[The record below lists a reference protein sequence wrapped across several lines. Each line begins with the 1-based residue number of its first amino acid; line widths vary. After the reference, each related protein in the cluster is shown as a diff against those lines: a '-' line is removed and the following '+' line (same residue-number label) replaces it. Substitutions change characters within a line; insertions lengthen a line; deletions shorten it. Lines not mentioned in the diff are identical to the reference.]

1 MNTKQKYWGI
11 IITITIAIL
20 IVGVV
25 VLHIID
31 KKRTIT
37 ISHNESSILEE
48 RNLDIVFG
56 SSNAEVSIV
65 AYFSYSCT
73 FCKKFFSDVYPS
85 LNDEFLV
92 PGKAKLILRLMGNTG
107 NISLDNALKTAVC
120 VSKHGNYEYLH
131 ELFLHD
137 FGAVFTDEFQS
148 MIDEFIDK
156 DIVFAECVLGGDAEE
171 YLTNNAKDFKLLELR
186 GTPTFIIGNTIY
198 PGFRDF
204 EAFKAIINKVI
215 IQQTTN

>member
-1 MNTKQKYWGI
+1 MNSKQKYWGI
-11 IITITIAIL
+11 ITTITIAIL

-25 VLHIID
+25 VFHIIN
-31 KKRTIT
+31 KKSTIT
-37 ISHNESSILEE
+37 ISHNQSSILEE

-73 FCKKFFSDVYPS
+73 FCKKFFTDVYPS
-85 LNDEFLV
+85 LNDEFLA

-120 VSKHGNYEYLH
+120 VSKHGNFEYLH

-137 FGAVFTDEFQS
+137 FGTVFTDEFQS
-148 MIDEFIDK
+148 MIDEFIEK
-156 DIVFAECVLGGDAEE
+156 DIVFAECLLGGDAEE
-171 YLTNNAKDFKLLELR
+171 YLANNAKDFILLELR

-204 EAFKAIINKVI
+204 EAFKAIINKAI
-215 IQQTTN
+215 YQQTTN

>member
-1 MNTKQKYWGI
+1 MNSKHKYWGI
-11 IITITIAIL
+11 ITTITIAIL

-25 VLHIID
+25 VFHIIN
-31 KKRTIT
+31 KKGTIT
-37 ISHNESSILEE
+37 ISHNQSSILEE

-73 FCKKFFSDVYPS
+73 FCKKFFTDVFPS

-120 VSKHGNYEYLH
+120 VSKHGNFEYLH

-137 FGAVFTDEFQS
+137 FGAVFTDEFQG
-148 MIDEFIDK
+148 MIDEFIEK
-156 DIVFAECVLGGDAEE
+156 DIVFAECLLGGDAEE
-171 YLTNNAKDFKLLELR
+171 YLANNAKDFEMLKLR

-198 PGFRDF
+198 PGYRDF
-204 EAFKAIINKVI
+204 EAFKAIINKEIVK
-215 IQQTTN
+215 QTTN